1 MFDFLKG
8 PRRKT
13 LRETPLS
20 TEQWKIVLDRVP
32 LARKL
37 DEAGRARLGGLMQI
51 FLDEKN
57 FEGGAGFVVT
67 DEMKLVI
74 AAEACLLLVHRDAEV
89 PYPDLASIVV
99 YATAWKTKRRE
110 HAGGRAVIEKEG
122 INLGESWSKDL
133 VVLAWDRVRADAQNA
148 KDGHNVVLHEFAH
161 QLDSESGGMEGAPAL
176 PSAAMYRDWARVLGR
191 EYGDLIQQLHQ
202 GHHTLLDPYA
212 STNPAE
218 FFAVATEF
226 FFERPVAMRT
236 QHPALYE
243 QLAKFYSQDPAK
255 NV

>member
-74 AAEACLLLVHRDAEV
+74 AAEACLLLVHRDPA
-89 PYPDLASIVV
+89 ARGS
-99 YATAWKTKRRE
+99 AGSCRSSSTRRTS
-110 HAGGRAVIEKEG
+110 RA
-122 INLGESWSKDL
+122 
-133 VVLAWDRVRADAQNA
+133 
-148 KDGHNVVLHEFAH
+148 
-161 QLDSESGGMEGAPAL
+161 APA
-176 PSAAMYRDWARVLGR
+176 S
-191 EYGDLIQQLHQ
+191 
-202 GHHTLLDPYA
+202 
-212 STNPAE
+212 S
-218 FFAVATEF
+218 
-226 FFERPVAMRT
+226 
-236 QHPALYE
+236 
-243 QLAKFYSQDPAK
+243 
-255 NV
+255 